1 LIVLA
6 IPMLFLAAVIEE
18 RATGETERQESESR
32 FRSVADA
39 APVLIWMSGMDK
51 LCTFFNK
58 PWLKFTGRGL
68 EQELGNGWA
77 EGVHPDDLQKCLE
90 IYTEA
95 FDARQPFVMQYRLR
109 RYDAEYR
116 WLSDQGVARFD
127 AQGNFA
133 GYIGSCVGVTEL
145 VNKEQALREW

>member
-1 LIVLA
+1 SDAVLDSGT
-6 IPMLFLAAVIEE
+6 LA
-18 RATGETERQESESR
+18 RRLQATEAGLRESEER

-39 APVLIWMSGMDK
+39 APVLIWMSVMDK

-58 PWLKFTGRGL
+58 PWLKFTGRSL

-109 RYDAEYR
+109 RY
-116 WLSDQGVARFD
+116 
-127 AQGNFA
+127 
-133 GYIGSCVGVTEL
+133 
-145 VNKEQALREW
+145 